1 MWRPAPFPSTQAVE
15 LAVAAMNAAFVGVP
29 RPVHMEACPCCAGR
43 VDLPRLL
50 STPPAEL
57 SGEDLLPYALKAI
70 TTIGGTAELVWF
82 TPRLLTLQLDDA
94 LGVDDELLLGKLGLG
109 DLRGW
114 APRLREAVDAVLGA
128 ELARR
133 LAHAPEAVDAWLCG
147 LAVATGDLQPWLDAV
162 DAGPLGIR
170 SAARRFRAWA
180 RHEGAIGRSAFWRDL
195 RAARAQAE
203 AWVAREGSEVLVED
217 PGYFMVVAEVDD
229 SLTLLVDR
237 ERGAGVV
244 ETRERRLTD
253 AEAAAVWAG
262 DAGAARALADDLWW

>member
-1 MWRPAPFPSTQAVE
+1 MWRPAPLPSAQAVE
-15 LAVAAMNAAFVGVP
+15 LAVAAMSAAFVGAP

-114 APRLREAVDAVLGA
+114 AARLRDAVLAVLGA

-133 LAHAPEAVDAWLCG
+133 LAYAPEAVDAWLCG
-147 LAVATGDLQPWLDAV
+147 LVRATGDLQPWLDAV
-162 DAGPLGIR
+162 DGGPLGIR

-180 RHEGAIGRSAFWRDL
+180 RRAGAIGRSAFWHDL
-195 RAARAQAE
+195 RAARALAE

-217 PGYFMVVAEVDD
+217 PGYFMVVAEADD

-262 DAGAARALADDLWW
+262 DAAAARALADELWW